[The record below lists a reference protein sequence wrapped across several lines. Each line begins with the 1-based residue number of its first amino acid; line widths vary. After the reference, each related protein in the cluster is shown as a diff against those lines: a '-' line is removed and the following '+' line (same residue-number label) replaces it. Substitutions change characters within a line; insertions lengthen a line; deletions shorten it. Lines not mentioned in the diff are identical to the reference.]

1 MYRVLLV
8 DDEEIALVSLR
19 CALPWEKYGF
29 TEIVTTTDPQWA
41 LTCLKEQQ
49 FDAAFVD
56 IRMPGISGLELISAA
71 KQNNISTFFVIVS
84 GYSDFS
90 YAKEAIQLG
99 ALDYCLKPITAEDAT
114 PMLERLSARALPR
127 RLSHDPALIS
137 ALLLDSSA
145 CEAWL
150 KPFLGNHSCE
160 SLTAL
165 YVRSQELMD
174 FLKCTDGF
182 SPNQVLFYSPQ
193 EALLIWAPFEQHKED
208 GYLEYLEHLERF
220 SPSALMIS
228 CSFAPTA
235 EAFQSAIGH
244 LLMEAHNWGEKETR
258 LVLLSTGSPEMAKY
272 FAGLLAYIEEHY
284 NEKLTLADLSH
295 QFGINYSYLSQLF
308 KKHTKKSFSE
318 YLTALRLSHACQLLT
333 ETKMKI
339 SRISEQVGFSDY
351 HYFCNVFKR
360 TFSVSP
366 MQFRNQALHSKEK
379 TGHETI

>member
-8 DDEEIALVSLR
+8 DDEEFALVSLR
-19 CALPWEKYGF
+19 CSLPWEKYGF
-29 TEIVTTTDPQWA
+29 TDIITTTDPQWA

-49 FDAAFVD
+49 IDAAFVD

-90 YAKEAIQLG
+90 YAKEAMQLG

-114 PMLERLSARALPR
+114 PMLERLAARALPQ
-127 RLSHDPALIS
+127 RLSRDPELVS
-137 ALLLDSSA
+137 ALLLDRSA

-150 KPFLGNHSCE
+150 KPFLAKHPCE
-160 SLTAL
+160 RLTAL

-174 FLKCTDGF
+174 FLPCADDF

-193 EALLIWAPFEQHKED
+193 EALLIWDPDGQHKED
-208 GYLEYLEHLERF
+208 EYFAFLERF
-220 SPSALMIS
+220 TPFALMIS
-228 CSFAPTA
+228 CSFEPTA
-235 EAFQSAIGH
+235 EAFQSAISR
-244 LLMEAHNWGEKETR
+244 LLMEANNRGEKEAR

-295 QFGINYSYLSQLF
+295 RFGINYSYLSQLF

-318 YLTALRLSHACQLLT
+318 YLTSLRLSHACQLLT
-333 ETKMKI
+333 ETKMRI

-360 TFSVSP
+360 TFTVSP
-366 MQFRNQALHSKEK
+366 MQFRNQALHQKEQAD
-379 TGHETI
+379 HEAI

>member
-8 DDEEIALVSLR
+8 DDEEFALVSLR
-19 CALPWEKYGF
+19 CSLPWEKYSF
-29 TEIVTTTDPQWA
+29 TDIITTTDPQWA

-49 FDAAFVD
+49 IDAAFVD

-90 YAKEAIQLG
+90 YAKEAMQLG

-114 PMLERLSARALPR
+114 PMLERLAARTLPR
-127 RLSHDPALIS
+127 RLSHDPELIS
-137 ALLLDSSA
+137 SLLLDHAA

-150 KPFLGNHSCE
+150 NPFLGKHPCV

-174 FLKCTDGF
+174 FLQCADGF

-193 EALLIWAPFEQHKED
+193 EALLIWDPYAQHKED
-208 GYLEYLEHLERF
+208 AYFEFLERF
-220 SPSALMIS
+220 TPSALMIS
-228 CSFAPTA
+228 CSFEPTA
-235 EAFQSAIGH
+235 EAFQSAISH
-244 LLMEAHNWGEKETR
+244 LLMEAHNRGEKETR

-272 FAGLLAYIEEHY
+272 FAGLLAYVEEHY

-295 QFGINYSYLSQLF
+295 RFGINYSYLSQLF

-318 YLTALRLSHACQLLT
+318 YLTSLRLSHACQLLT
-333 ETKMKI
+333 ETKMRI
-339 SRISEQVGFSDY
+339 SRIAEQVGFSDY

-366 MQFRNQALHSKEK
+366 MRYRSEAPDAKEQ
-379 TGHETI
+379 TDHEAI